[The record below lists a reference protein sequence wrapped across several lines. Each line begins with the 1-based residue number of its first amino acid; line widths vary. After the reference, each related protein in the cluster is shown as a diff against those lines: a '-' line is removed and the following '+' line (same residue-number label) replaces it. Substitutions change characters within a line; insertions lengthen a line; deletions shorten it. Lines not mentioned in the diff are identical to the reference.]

1 MGCVCKATSRS
12 EVALHFP
19 VTSCP
24 KEIRRVA
31 DEFKDIV
38 GPQHYRAFVAVLC
51 GAIFGVACF
60 SVIVRCF
67 VFSPSVSSICRLY
80 DARHMVDKLNNRH
93 RKRILRLLGDVQ
105 KDPSRYLWAID
116 DTLIEHSGRKIWGAY
131 YWHDHNSNGTAF
143 GHKLL
148 VLGLVDRKR
157 RVLIPVFWEILHRVG
172 EKNHEKGWKVAKR
185 LLKHA
190 AAFGFPKFTV
200 VADSWFAG
208 EEFFDALVGE
218 KLGFDFVIEIKSN
231 RKVVGHEKKGNLDI
245 GVNEFFKSGKR
256 AKIFYWG
263 KKKWAAEAIVW
274 FKDSKR
280 RMKVVAVANKK
291 TLEEEPFAFYV
302 SNRLTWNSSKLWAV
316 ARDRWTIE
324 VQFRDLKQIFA
335 LGEAAVRSQKAVET
349 SISVS
354 AIALTVIRLEQLSQA
369 DANEDQHIRPR
380 PAGSIVRDYQLQ
392 SLTKSISELAVQGD
406 TPTKQRLYARF
417 NRENFDRKP
426 TERLQAPQTRT
437 EGRDMRKA
445 A

>member
-1 MGCVCKATSRS
+1 V
-12 EVALHFP
+12 VLQFP
-19 VTSCP
+19 VLSCP
-24 KEIRRVA
+24 KGIRVVA
-31 DEFKDIV
+31 DDFKDIL
-38 GPQHYRAFVAVLC
+38 GPHYRAFVACLC
-51 GAIFGVACF
+51 GAMFGIACF
-60 SVIVRCF
+60 SVIARCF
-67 VFSPSVSSICRLY
+67 AFSPSVSSICRLY
-80 DARHMVDKLNNRH
+80 DARRLVDKLNNRH

-116 DTLIEHSGRKIWGAY
+116 DTLIAHSGRKIWGAY
-131 YWHDHNSNGTAF
+131 YWHDHNSKGTVF

-172 EKNHEKGWKVAKR
+172 TKDHEKGWKVAKR

-231 RKVVGHEKKGNLDI
+231 RKVVGHAKKRNLDI
-245 GVNEFFKSGKR
+245 GVDEFFKSSKR
-256 AKIFYWG
+256 TKIFYWG
-263 KKKWAAEAIVW
+263 KKKWAAEAVLW

-280 RMKVVAVANKK
+280 QLKVAAVANKK
-291 TLEEEPFAFYV
+291 RLDEKPFAFYV
-302 SNRLTWNSSKLWAV
+302 SNRLTWNASQLWAV

-354 AIALTVIRLEQLSQA
+354 AIALTAIRFEQLSQA
-369 DANEDQHIRPR
+369 DANEDQNIRPR

-392 SLTKSISELAVQGD
+392 SLTRGISELANQRD
-406 TPTKQRLYARF
+406 TPAKLKLFSRF
-417 NRENFDRKP
+417 HRENFGKKP
-426 TERLQAPQTRT
+426 TETRVRPKT
-437 EGRDMRKA
+437 RSGYGVTRKA

>member
-1 MGCVCKATSRS
+1 MIA
-12 EVALHFP
+12 
-19 VTSCP
+19 
-24 KEIRRVA
+24 
-31 DEFKDIV
+31 
-38 GPQHYRAFVAVLC
+38 
-51 GAIFGVACF
+51 
-60 SVIVRCF
+60 RCF
-67 VFSPSVSSICRLY
+67 AFSPSVSSICRLY
-80 DARHMVDKLNNRH
+80 DARRLVDKLNNRH

-116 DTLIEHSGRKIWGAY
+116 DTLIAHSGRKIWGAY
-131 YWHDHNSNGTAF
+131 YWHDHNSKGTVF

-172 EKNHEKGWKVAKR
+172 TKDHEKGWKVAKR

-218 KLGFDFVIEIKSN
+218 KLGFDFVVEIKSN
-231 RKVVGHEKKGNLDI
+231 RKVVGHGKRRNLDI
-245 GVNEFFKSGKR
+245 GVDEFFKSSKR
-256 AKIFYWG
+256 TKIFYWG
-263 KKKWAAEAIVW
+263 KKKWASEAALW

-280 RMKVVAVANKK
+280 QLKVAAVANKK
-291 TLEEEPFAFYV
+291 RLDEKPFAFYV
-302 SNRLTWNSSKLWAV
+302 SNRLTWNASQLWAV

-354 AIALTVIRLEQLSQA
+354 AIALTAIRLEQLSQA

-392 SLTKSISELAVQGD
+392 SLTKSISELATQRS
-406 TPTKQRLYARF
+406 TPAKLKLYSRF
-417 NRENFDRKP
+417 HRENFGKKP
-426 TERLQAPQTRT
+426 TETMVQPQTSAGYAVT
-437 EGRDMRKA
+437 RKA